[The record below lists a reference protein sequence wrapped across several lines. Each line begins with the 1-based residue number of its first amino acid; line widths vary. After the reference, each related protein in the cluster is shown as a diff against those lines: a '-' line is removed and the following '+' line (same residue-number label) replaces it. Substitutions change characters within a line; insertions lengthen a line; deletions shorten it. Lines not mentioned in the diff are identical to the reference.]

1 MTAGMEPRK
10 GSSAPPA
17 GEIEKALFDAALG
30 LPDPEV
36 RRAFLERAC
45 GDDAALRDR
54 LEALLESNAEAERFF
69 DMDPLR
75 LPGEQEGAPAGEEAS
90 AEGPGGRGVA
100 GAEVWIGRY
109 KLIERM
115 GEGGCGVVYL
125 AEQEDPVRRQVALK
139 IIRLGMDTKQVI
151 ARFEME
157 RQALAMMS
165 HPHIAQVLDAGTD
178 GMGRPYFVMELVRG
192 ERITDYCDRLRLGLA
207 KRLELFI
214 QVCLAIQHAHQKG
227 ILHRDIKPSNILV
240 TGDGENAVPKV
251 IDFGIA
257 KAIEG
262 NLGDERSVAPAE
274 PFIGTPAYMSPEQA
288 EMGGLDVD
296 TRSDIYSLG
305 TLLYELLTGRPPFDG
320 NQLLELGVEEM
331 RRALREREPPRPS
344 ELLQSLES
352 RELEEIASRRC
363 CDPSRLIAGLRG
375 DLDCIVM
382 KALEKDRQRR
392 YATVNG
398 LGIDVQRYLRN
409 EPVSARPPSRLYL
422 LGKLVRRNRVSFA
435 AGMAVAA
442 ALLVGF
448 GTSTWLFFQERDARE
463 QQARLLAE
471 AEKNEKVTRA
481 AFLARGGN
489 LKEANAVLEQ
499 IETPPSRPSFD
510 GVSAF
515 RLVGDW
521 LALQQRWRE
530 AAARYTIVLHL
541 DSLDIWGPVTI
552 DYQAYG
558 ALLVET
564 GNLAEYER
572 FCAAAIARY
581 ATETNDDAAA
591 RILKTCLLRPPAA
604 ERLAAL
610 RPMGEK
616 AERFAREYTT
626 QWACIPASLWRYR
639 CGEYREAEAIAL
651 RPKRDPSSAAAA
663 MLDLIASMALAREGR
678 TEEARPLL
686 EKGRALVEET
696 FGSSLPPGGS
706 TSGYWHDWVFARIL
720 LREAERVV
728 PQELSGT
735 RTEMPP

>member
-1 MTAGMEPRK
+1 M
-10 GSSAPPA
+10 
-17 GEIEKALFDAALG
+17 EKALFDAALG
-30 LPDPEV
+30 LADPAV
-36 RRAFLERAC
+36 RREFLERAC
-45 GDDAALRDR
+45 GGDAALRDR

-75 LPGEQEGAPAGEEAS
+75 LPGGQEGAPAGEEVS

-109 KLIERM
+109 KLMERM

-125 AEQEDPVRRQVALK
+125 AEQEEPVRRQVALK
-139 IIRLGMDTKQVI
+139 IIRLGMDTQHVI

-157 RQALAMMS
+157 RQALAMMN

-178 GMGRPYFVMELVRG
+178 GMGRPYFVMELVQG
-192 ERITDYCDRLRLGLA
+192 ERITDYCDRLRLGPA

-240 TGDGENAVPKV
+240 AGDGENAVPKV

-262 NLGDERSVAPAE
+262 NLGDERSVALAE

-288 EMGGLDVD
+288 EMGGLDAD

-305 TLLYELLTGRPPFDG
+305 ALLYELLTGRPPFEG
-320 NQLLELGVEEM
+320 SQLLELGVEEM
-331 RRALREREPPRPS
+331 RRALREWEPPRPS

-352 RELEEIASRRC
+352 RELEVIAAKRR

-398 LGIDVQRYLRN
+398 LAIDVQRHLRN
-409 EPVSARPPSRLYL
+409 EPVMARPPSRLYS

-442 ALLVGF
+442 ALLIGF
-448 GTSTWLFFQERDARE
+448 GTSTWLFFQER
-463 QQARLLAE
+463 RLLAE

-481 AFLARGGN
+481 MFLVRGGN
-489 LKEANAVLEQ
+489 FREANAVLEQ
-499 IETPPSRPSFD
+499 VDTPPSRPSLD

-515 RLVGDW
+515 REVGDW
-521 LALQQRWRE
+521 LARQQRWRE
-530 AAARYTIVLHL
+530 AADRYAFVLHL
-541 DSLDIWGPVTI
+541 DLLDIWGSVTL

-558 ALLVET
+558 VLLVET

-572 FCAAAIARY
+572 FSAAAISRY
-581 ATETNDDAAA
+581 AAETNDDAAV

-616 AERFAREYTT
+616 AERFARTYVN

-639 CGEYREAEAIAL
+639 CGEYRETEAIAL
-651 RPKRDPSSAAAA
+651 WPKGDPSSAAAA
-663 MLDLIASMALAREGR
+663 TLDLIASMALAREGK

-686 EKGRALVEET
+686 ERGRALVGER
-696 FGSSLPPGGS
+696 FRSSLPSGGF
-706 TSGYWHDWVFARIL
+706 TLGNWYDWVFARIL
-720 LREAERVV
+720 LREAESTV
-728 PQELSGT
+728 PRELSGT
-735 RTEMPP
+735 GTEMPP